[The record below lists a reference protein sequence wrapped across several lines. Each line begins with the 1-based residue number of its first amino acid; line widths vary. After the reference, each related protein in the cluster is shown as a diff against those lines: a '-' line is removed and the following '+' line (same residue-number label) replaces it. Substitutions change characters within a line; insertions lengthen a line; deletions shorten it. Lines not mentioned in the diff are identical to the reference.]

1 MKDYEKFYYEYI
13 SELRDK
19 HEANVSRIRLGIRIN
34 LILPLAFLILSFTI
48 GGSRFIFLMLWIVSL
63 FGIAAYLIFVEYT
76 DFELQQKLI
85 DLEDREDGE
94 PESLIEGK
102 YLEPRLESLQEKV
115 GYIAEAKNRKMEQLV
130 EVKNKAIGR
139 KGKKTAEREQ
149 EKEVLVTVD
158 EVISSREDQKNS
170 LREKS
175 GAAEEKD
182 GGAKGQKNGQT
193 KEKAPTKEESHA

>member
-102 YLEPRLESLQEKV
+102 YLEPHLESLQEKV

-139 KGKKTAEREQ
+139 KGKKTAGRGQ
-149 EKEVLVTVD
+149 EKGVWVTGEEVF
-158 EVISSREDQKNS
+158 SSREDKKNS

-175 GAAEEKD
+175 GGREEKE
-182 GGAKGQKNGQT
+182 GGGRGQRTGQT
-193 KEKAPTKEESHA
+193 KGKACL

>member
-102 YLEPRLESLQEKV
+102 YLEPHWSLCRRRLDILRRPKTERWSSSLKLKIKRSGERGKRPPR
-115 GYIAEAKNRKMEQLV
+115 GSRRK
-130 EVKNKAIGR
+130 R
-139 KGKKTAEREQ
+139 FW
-149 EKEVLVTVD
+149 
-158 EVISSREDQKNS
+158 
-170 LREKS
+170 LRWMK
-175 GAAEEKD
+175 
-182 GGAKGQKNGQT
+182 
-193 KEKAPTKEESHA
+193 